1 MKKTI
6 YCIFVSCVCLLLA
19 VSACTDDT
27 IVGNPGN
34 GKRVKIRQF
43 TLQTAKE
50 DRKDMALTRASE
62 NLSTV
67 RNVTLFVFNANGQM
81 EDYGTLSESSQITN
95 DGTTE
100 NGCKR
105 YKLSGGGLEA
115 TVGEKTVY
123 AVANEDAPF
132 WQSCM
137 DELKNLQLSEEEFK
151 NKLFTINA
159 SLINAQALPGFETD
173 YVLLT
178 GIGTGIE
185 VMEDGTAS
193 GTIYAKRPV
202 AQINVN
208 IRTHTE
214 TGGKDNNHTI
224 DFTPSTYTVYRV
236 PKQCMVFN
244 NEGTV
249 PAEDTREYYDIR
261 TQNAREPEDDGISYI
276 TFYMPENPQP
286 QGNAGINGDYHKRD
300 TWYEYKEDG
309 SKDWTNAPDNSTYI
323 VIEGDYIETD
333 DNGMLVY
340 QGNVSYTIHLGDFSN
355 TGSMQD
361 FSVKRNVRYTY
372 NVFIEG
378 VENIIVEATK
388 DEEKESGAEGNI
400 IGTED
405 AAQIFELD
413 CHYEQVFVSYDLT
426 QIANALESEAT
437 ENERSVTDE
446 DIAHAFMLWSST
458 PFSTSP
464 EILLPYAET
473 RTEQEATKDMDYKWI
488 YFYPQRDANELSPYP
503 GLPENNAS
511 TELLTPY
518 QVCRSLGV
526 VVKKI
531 INGESISTDQKVENI
546 WIVQDGYNSRYYAY
560 FTVFIDEY
568 YYDKNPISGETVAWG
583 DFTRQNDRT
592 MIIASSIESSTD
604 GNSTYSKART
614 SFTQRSIQTFYNAD
628 ADETIN
634 AMGVETY
641 CENDLFSFY
650 DIRGVYGNS
659 LGTSPSNGRANMIE
673 LESLDGKGWS
683 TYIKTSTNGY
693 YSTDA
698 ADKSREH
705 QIGNS
710 NMLEKKY
717 YSWYENYYPRSDY
730 FYHPYYAC
738 LSRNRDLDGDG
749 EIDDNEI
756 RWYLA
761 AADQYLRIG
770 IGSDAMSDASRLFMV
785 DKSLIPGRKYPDN
798 FYNDGALYYT
808 STNYDNEEGAG
819 VSKRVIWAAEIGA
832 FGDYNQSGNQMLI
845 RCVRNLPSKYI
856 VGNNNSTVV
865 DDTALGSPSYR
876 FDNSRNLFSFG
887 DVLDPLIFREVSYDD
902 PYGSHF
908 EEPNSTRPSTA
919 NRLYH
924 GGFVVA
930 EEDISV
936 SSNNNLW
943 TMVNIWDNSDNPC
956 GTYGDNDEGHLGEW
970 RVPNLREMLIMSTQ
984 ANALGFATGYYYMTS
999 TSFSGRQGTSSFA
1012 DRPGFAYDANRKMI
1026 TAQPDG
1032 GYPIRVRCVRDAD
1045 PNEVAP

>member
-6 YCIFVSCVCLLLA
+6 YSIFVGCACLLFA

-27 IVGNPGN
+27 FVGNTGN
-34 GKRVKIRQF
+34 GKRVEITQF
-43 TLQTAKE
+43 TLQAAKN
-50 DRKDMALTRASE
+50 DRKDMALTRADE

-81 EDYGTLSESSQITN
+81 EDFGTLNESSQIT
-95 DGTTE
+95 DAGTTE

-105 YKLSGGGLEA
+105 YKLSGGGLEV
-115 TVGEKTVY
+115 TVGTKTVY

-159 SLINAQALPGFETD
+159 SLINAQALPGFETN

-185 VMEDGTAS
+185 VKEDGTAS
-193 GTIYAKRPV
+193 GIIYAKRPV

-249 PAEDTREYYDIR
+249 PAEGTREYYDIR
-261 TQNAREPEDDGISYI
+261 TQNAREPEDDDISYI

-300 TWYEYKEDG
+300 AWYKYKEDG

-333 DNGMLVY
+333 DNDMLVY
-340 QGNVSYTIHLGDFSN
+340 QGNVSYTIHLGDFSD

-372 NVFIEG
+372 NVSIEG
-378 VENIIVEATK
+378 VENIIVEATT
-388 DEEKESGAEGNI
+388 DEENESGAEGNI

-426 QIANALESEAT
+426 QIANVLKSEPT
-437 ENERSVTDE
+437 ENGGSVTDKN
-446 DIAHAFMLWSST
+446 IAHAFMLWSST
-458 PFSTSP
+458 PFSKSP
-464 EILLPYAET
+464 DILLPYTET
-473 RTEQEATKDMDYKWI
+473 RTEQEATKNMDYKWI
-488 YFYPQRDANELSPYP
+488 YFYPQRDANKLSPYP
-503 GLPENNAS
+503 GLPENDAN

-518 QVCRSLGV
+518 QVCKSLGG

-531 INGESISTDQKVENI
+531 INGESISTNQKVENI
-546 WIVQDGYNSRYYAY
+546 WIVQYGGKYYAY

-628 ADETIN
+628 ANETIN

-650 DIRGVYGNS
+650 NIRGVYSTGLGN
-659 LGTSPSNGRANMIE
+659 SPSNGRANMIE
-673 LESLDGKGWS
+673 LESLNGKDWN

-693 YSTDA
+693 YSTNA
-698 ADKSREH
+698 ADDSRDH
-705 QIGNS
+705 KIGNFY
-710 NMLEKKY
+710 MLNQK
-717 YSWYENYYPRSDY
+717 NYWGYGNY
-730 FYHPYYAC
+730 YHPYYAC
-738 LSRNRDLDGDG
+738 LSRNRDLNGN
-749 EIDDNEI
+749 EQIDDNEI

-770 IGSDAMSDASRLFMV
+770 IGSDAMSDASRLFME
-785 DKSLIPGRKYPDN
+785 DKSLIPGRTYPDN
-798 FYNDGALYYT
+798 FYSNGALYYT

-819 VSKRVIWAAEIGA
+819 VSKRVIWAAEVGA
-832 FGDYNQSGNQMLI
+832 FGDYNASNNQMLI
-845 RCVRNLPSKYI
+845 RCVRNLPSKKI
-856 VGNNNSTVV
+856 VEESSNTVV
-865 DDTALGSPSYR
+865 NDDAIGSPSYR
-876 FDNSRNLFSFG
+876 FDDDRNLFSFG

-902 PYGSHF
+902 PYGPHF

-930 EEDISV
+930 EDDISV

-943 TMVNIWDNSDNPC
+943 TMVNIWDNSYNPC

-984 ANALGFATGYYYMTS
+984 ANNLGLATGNYYYMTS
-999 TSFSGRQGTSSFA
+999 TSFSGRQGTSSFT

-1045 PNEVAP
+1045 PTEVAP